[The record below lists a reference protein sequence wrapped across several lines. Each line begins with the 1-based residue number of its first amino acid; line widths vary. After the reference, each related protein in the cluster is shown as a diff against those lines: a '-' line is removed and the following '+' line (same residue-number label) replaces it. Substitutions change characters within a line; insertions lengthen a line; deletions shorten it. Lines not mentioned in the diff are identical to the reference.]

1 MAFDSSKLSTLAAD
15 RPTNSFTLWHYLVPE
30 SDSLADVMA
39 LDYFGG
45 ARSRRHVL
53 RTGDVVL
60 AIKISET
67 GAEVELIVI
76 TTGGEKGAAIAA
88 AKIAAKEEIR
98 V

>member
-1 MAFDSSKLSTLAAD
+1 MAFDSNKLSTLAAD
-15 RPTNSFTLWHYLVPE
+15 RPANSFTLWHYLVPE
-30 SDSLADVMA
+30 SDSLADVMS
-39 LDYFGG
+39 LDYFGE

-67 GAEVELIVI
+67 GAEVELIAI
-76 TTGGEKGAAIAA
+76 TTGGEKGEAIAA

-98 V
+98 L